1 VTTVQ
6 AMLLP
11 QKVLIVADGNKE
23 SVLYKHLKIL
33 SEIQDSGKG
42 RLRERFCC
50 ARKRSCAKS
59 RCRFELTIRFNR
71 KLIGENLKVVWAK
84 FSTLS

>member
-1 VTTVQ
+1 MQ

-42 RLRERFCC
+42 RLRERFCLENAA
-50 ARKRSCAKS
+50 AR
-59 RCRFELTIRFNR
+59 NR
-71 KLIGENLKVVWAK
+71 VAVLN
-84 FSTLS
+84 